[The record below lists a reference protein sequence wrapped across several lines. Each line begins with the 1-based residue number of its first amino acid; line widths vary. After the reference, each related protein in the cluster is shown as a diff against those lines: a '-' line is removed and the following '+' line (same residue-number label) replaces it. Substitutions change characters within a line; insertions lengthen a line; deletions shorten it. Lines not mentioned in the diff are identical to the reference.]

1 MNMKSYLI
9 GISVTGAIAF
19 MPFSVLADWKE
30 GWTGDVRY
38 KYVVSSDGNGSDT
51 DTSSNQLVT
60 FNGDAVDGES
70 GFGFAIGK
78 KIDNIGISLAYE
90 RMGVTAD
97 LTGSIQADG
106 DLQLDTKSDFD
117 IDTWM
122 LEVDYTIAIN
132 DSFSGNLLAGIGQ
145 STFDFSANSTRILR
159 ADGSVLNVGDTS
171 DNTETTIRLGA
182 GVGYKL
188 SDRATLL
195 TMLQYTDYGTADLK
209 SDNGAITT
217 GLDVETTELSV
228 RVKFNF

>member
-1 MNMKSYLI
+1 
-9 GISVTGAIAF
+9 
-19 MPFSVLADWKE
+19 
-30 GWTGDVRY
+30 
-38 KYVVSSDGNGSDT
+38 
-51 DTSSNQLVT
+51 
-60 FNGDAVDGES
+60 
-70 GFGFAIGK
+70 
-78 KIDNIGISLAYE
+78 
-90 RMGVTAD
+90 
-97 LTGSIQADG
+97 
-106 DLQLDTKSDFD
+106 
-117 IDTWM
+117 M

>member
-1 MNMKSYLI
+1 
-9 GISVTGAIAF
+9 
-19 MPFSVLADWKE
+19 
-30 GWTGDVRY
+30 
-38 KYVVSSDGNGSDT
+38 
-51 DTSSNQLVT
+51 
-60 FNGDAVDGES
+60 
-70 GFGFAIGK
+70 
-78 KIDNIGISLAYE
+78 
-90 RMGVTAD
+90 MGVTAD

-209 SDNGAITT
+209 IANGATTT

>member
-38 KYVVSSDGNGSDT
+38 KYVVSSDANGSDT

-209 SDNGAITT
+209 IDNGAITT